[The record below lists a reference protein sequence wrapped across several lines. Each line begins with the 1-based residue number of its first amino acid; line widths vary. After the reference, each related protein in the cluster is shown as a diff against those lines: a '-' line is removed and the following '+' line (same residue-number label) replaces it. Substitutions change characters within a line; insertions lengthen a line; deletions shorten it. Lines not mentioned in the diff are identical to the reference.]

1 MRKSVPIFVILCAVS
16 MLILVACENDPAQLQ
31 PNPYELASTI
41 PVIYVATTAGD
52 YFMGFP
58 ADRFLITD
66 DAIRQELL
74 EIINTSKQS
83 PLTEEEIMS
92 FSLRSFRTPFDFI
105 IDDIRYSFET
115 QGRLLVVFDEEGYM
129 SKYYH
134 ASDFERVTEI
144 HIQQRPE

>member
-1 MRKSVPIFVILCAVS
+1 MRKIRSTCLILCVLS
-16 MLILVACENDPAQLQ
+16 ILTLTACGGSSDVHAQS
-31 PNPYELASTI
+31 NSGELASTM
-41 PVIYVATTAGD
+41 PVIYVATTMD
-52 YFMGFP
+52 FP

-92 FSLRSFRTPFDFI
+92 FSLRSFRAPFDFI
-105 IDDIRYSFET
+105 IDDIRYSFEI

-134 ASDFERVTEI
+134 VSDFERVTEI